1 MIPAGG
7 LEMDFFQQ
15 PLALTSRFTLPS
27 RAVLSP
33 LEGIMN
39 RENFFRAALAL
50 KLIDS
55 WMPPFIGIPKD
66 APPKKGALR
75 KRFRLFLESGI
86 PFTVQILGHDP
97 DSMAAACRTLFELGV
112 VSVNVNCACPSPT
125 VVSSGSGSALLKQP
139 DLLKNIL
146 QTIRTAVPELCL
158 SVKLRSGFRSP
169 EELSE
174 ILAAVRDGGPH
185 WIIHHFRTAAEMY
198 AEIPRNDALR
208 RFRLVRELLP
218 QTAFFANGDIHTP
231 ADAECYRK
239 ECGCDGIA
247 VGRGILRD
255 PFLLRAILTDRE
267 PDSDLRSEFLARL
280 TAGIANRR
288 RHHFQLECV
297 KMAYGEDS
305 AEFRNA
311 LNSVQC
317 HKAAPG

>member
-1 MIPAGG
+1 
-7 LEMDFFQQ
+7 MDFFQK

-33 LEGIMN
+33 LDGIMN
-39 RENFFRAALAL
+39 RENFFRAALDL

-55 WMPPFIGIPKD
+55 WMPPFIGIPKN
-66 APPKKGALR
+66 APPKKAALR

-97 DSMAAACRTLFELGV
+97 DSMAAACRTLFELGI

-139 DLLKNIL
+139 VLLKNIL
-146 QTIRTAVPELCL
+146 QTIRAAVPEICL

-169 EELSE
+169 AELPE
-174 ILAAVRDGGPH
+174 ILAAVREGGPH
-185 WIIHHFRTAAEMY
+185 WVIHHFRTASEMY
-198 AEIPRNDALR
+198 AEIPRNEAVR
-208 RFRLVRELLP
+208 RFRLVREQLP
-218 QTAFFANGDIHTP
+218 QTAFFANGDILSP
-231 ADAECYRK
+231 SDAEYCRT
-239 ECGCDGIA
+239 ECDCDGIA

-255 PFLLRAILTDRE
+255 PFLLRSILTGKE
-267 PDSDLRSEFLARL
+267 PDSDLRAELLARL

-288 RHHFQLECV
+288 RHHFQLECI

-305 AEFRNA
+305 NEFKTA
-311 LNSVQC
+311 LSSVQR
-317 HKAAPG
+317 HKSAPG

>member
-1 MIPAGG
+1 MN
-7 LEMDFFQQ
+7 FYQQ

-39 RENFFRAALAL
+39 RENFFRAALNL
-50 KLIDS
+50 KLIDA

-75 KRFRLFLESGI
+75 KRFRIFLDSGI

-112 VSVNVNCACPSPT
+112 NSVNVNCACPSPT

-139 DLLKNIL
+139 ELLKNIL
-146 QTIRTAVPELCL
+146 QTIRISVPEMCL
-158 SVKLRSGFRSP
+158 SVKLRSGFHSP
-169 EELSE
+169 EELPE
-174 ILAAVRDGGPH
+174 ILAAVREGAPH
-185 WIIHHFRTAAEMY
+185 WVIHHFRTASEMY
-198 AEIPRNDALR
+198 AEIPRSEALR
-208 RFRLVRELLP
+208 RFRIVRSQLP
-218 QTAFFANGDIHTP
+218 QTAFFANGDILTP
-231 ADAECYRK
+231 DDAECYRNG
-239 ECGCDGIA
+239 CGCDGIA

-255 PFLLRAILTDRE
+255 PFLLRAILTGRE
-267 PDSDLRSEFLARL
+267 PDHDLRSELLAQL

-305 AEFRNA
+305 DEFRNA
-311 LNSVQC
+311 LKSVQR
-317 HKAAPG
+317 HKSAPG

>member
-1 MIPAGG
+1 MN
-7 LEMDFFQQ
+7 FYQQ
-15 PLALTSRFTLPS
+15 PLALTSRFVLPS

-39 RENFFRAALAL
+39 RENFFRAALNL
-50 KLIDS
+50 KLIDA

-75 KRFRLFLESGI
+75 KRFRIFLDSGI

-139 DLLKNIL
+139 ELLKNIL
-146 QTIRTAVPELCL
+146 RTIRTAVPEMCL
-158 SVKLRSGFRSP
+158 SVKLRSGSRSP
-169 EELSE
+169 EELPE
-174 ILAAVRDGGPH
+174 ILAAVREGAPH
-185 WIIHHFRTAAEMY
+185 WVIHHFRTASEMY
-198 AEIPRNDALR
+198 AKIPRCEALR
-208 RFRLVRELLP
+208 RFRIVRRQLP
-218 QTAFFANGDIHTP
+218 QTAFFANGDILTP
-231 ADAECYRK
+231 ADAECYRN

-255 PFLLRAILTDRE
+255 PFLLRAILMGRG
-267 PDSDLRSEFLARL
+267 PDHDLRSELLAQL

-288 RHHFQLECV
+288 RRHFQLECV

-305 AEFRNA
+305 DEFRNA
-311 LNSVQC
+311 LESVQR
-317 HKAAPG
+317 HKSAPG

>member
-1 MIPAGG
+1 MT
-7 LEMDFFQQ
+7 FFQQ

-39 RENFFRAALAL
+39 RENFFRAALNL

-66 APPKKGALR
+66 APPKKAALR
-75 KRFRLFLESGI
+75 KRFGLFLDSGI

-97 DSMAAACRTLFELGV
+97 DSMAAACRTLFELGI

-158 SVKLRSGFRSP
+158 SVKLRSGFNTP
-169 EELSE
+169 AELPE
-174 ILAAVRDGGPH
+174 ILAAVREGCPH
-185 WIIHHFRTAAEMY
+185 WVIHHFRTASEMY
-198 AEIPRNDALR
+198 AEIPRAEALQ
-208 RFRLVRELLP
+208 RFQTVREMLP
-218 QTAFFANGDIHTP
+218 QTAFFANGDIHAP
-231 ADAECYRK
+231 ADAEYYRT

-255 PFLLRAILTDRE
+255 PFLLRAILTGRG
-267 PDSDLRSEFLARL
+267 PDNDLRAEFLAQL
-280 TAGIANRR
+280 TSGIANRR
-288 RHHFQLECV
+288 RRHFQIECV

-305 AEFRNA
+305 EEFRNA
-311 LNSVQC
+311 LGSVQR
-317 HKAAPG
+317 HESAPD

>member
-1 MIPAGG
+1 MN
-7 LEMDFFQQ
+7 FFQQ

-39 RENFFRAALAL
+39 RDNFFRAALNL

-66 APPKKGALR
+66 APPKKAALR
-75 KRFRLFLESGI
+75 KRFRLFLDSGI

-112 VSVNVNCACPSPT
+112 GSVNVNCACPSPT

-139 DLLKNIL
+139 DRLKNIL

-158 SVKLRSGFRSP
+158 SVKLRSGFNTP
-169 EELSE
+169 AELPE
-174 ILAAVRDGGPH
+174 ILAAVREGGPH
-185 WIIHHFRTAAEMY
+185 WVIHHFRTASEMY
-198 AEIPRNDALR
+198 AEISRGEALQ
-208 RFRLVRELLP
+208 RFRTVRDLLP
-218 QTAFFANGDIHTP
+218 QTVFFANGDIHVP
-231 ADAECYRK
+231 ADAEIYRR

-255 PFLLRAILTDRE
+255 PFLLRAILTGRE
-267 PDSDLRSEFLARL
+267 PDNDLRSEFLAQL
-280 TAGIANRR
+280 TSGIANRR
-288 RHHFQLECV
+288 RRHFQIECV

-305 AEFRNA
+305 DEFRNA
-311 LNSVQC
+311 LRSIQR
-317 HKAAPG
+317 HEAAPN